1 MIRDDAK
8 IIVTPTG
15 IIDEALS
22 DEYLEKLN
30 EEARRYRSNDHVP
43 ESLYHPSGKEKR
55 RTRRMLELRK
65 RKGRL

>member
-8 IIVTPTG
+8 IIMTSSG
-15 IIDEALS
+15 IVVGAPS

-30 EEARRYRSNDHVP
+30 EEAHLYRSNDHVI
-43 ESLYHPSGKEKR
+43 ERLCYPSGKECR
-55 RTRRMLELRK
+55 RTRRMFELRK

>member
-15 IIDEALS
+15 IIDGALY
-22 DEYLEKLN
+22 DEYLEKIN
-30 EEARRYRSNDHVP
+30 EEARLYRSNDHIP
-43 ESLYHPSGKEKR
+43 ENHYHPSGKESR